1 MPQPMVLIQPLFQ
14 FYTWRH
20 KMTASEWAA
29 IAVAVGT
36 LIGFLGVS
44 VKFLVKSYLS
54 ELKPNGGSS
63 VKDKVNEI
71 TFQVQRLEARIDEIY
86 RLLCEKK

>member
-1 MPQPMVLIQPLFQ
+1 
-14 FYTWRH
+14 
-20 KMTASEWAA
+20 MTANEWAA

-36 LIGFLGVS
+36 LVGFLVTGVR
-44 VKFLVKSYLS
+44 FLVKSYLS